1 MDNSKVNPVTDSLT
15 TIRKFFLGAGLI
27 GITNAALQL
36 KGLILIPIISK
47 TFGTIGYG
55 AWTQVAVLVSLLTPL
70 VGMGIENGYYRYMSS
85 ASRTEQ
91 VQALWNSIIVKTV
104 TCGLVALL
112 LWILSGSVA
121 QFWFGDLEN
130 AALVAIC
137 GFVIYSTL
145 LTNDAKS
152 FFRVSQQAGW
162 FSTFTLIQGFA
173 NIGAVVLV
181 FLLGGGV
188 FEIVAVGAGCDL
200 FLSILV
206 FIFLGLKYG
215 FGRFDVSLLKKFISF
230 GAVLMPAAYAM
241 WALNV
246 SDRVFLI
253 RYRTLQEIGVYSL
266 AYSLGYLSI
275 NLFFNPIWTM
285 YPPAATKLW
294 EEGNIAQI
302 QDLFRKSTKLALGL
316 LIPCIIGIGVI
327 GRPLVFHL
335 SSPEF
340 IPGAS
345 LMPLIGLGYLF
356 HMLGSYWT
364 INLGLGMRQKISTFS
379 FFVAAI
385 FNLVLNWLLIP
396 PLGITGAA
404 FSTLISFFLQ
414 FSIDFWFGR
423 KVLFLPL
430 PGGFIA
436 KALISSIV
444 MGTVGF
450 LGANWAMEGKMKLVL
465 LIVLCSMIYFAL
477 LFFVKG
483 YSPREFGS
491 VKRQVGFWLKR
502 QTG

>member
-1 MDNSKVNPVTDSLT
+1 MNNSEVKPVNNYPS
-15 TIRKFFLGAGLI
+15 TIGKFFLGAGLI
-27 GITNAALQL
+27 GVTNAALQL

-47 TFGTIGYG
+47 NFGAIGYG

-91 VQALWNSIIVKTV
+91 VQALWNSIVVKTV

-112 LWILSGSVA
+112 LWALSGSIA
-121 QFWFGDLEN
+121 QFWFGGLEN
-130 AALVAIC
+130 APLVAIC
-137 GFVIYSTL
+137 GFVIYSAL
-145 LTNDAKS
+145 FANDAKS
-152 FFRVSQQAGW
+152 FFRISQQVGW
-162 FSTFTLIQGFA
+162 FSTFTLIQGFG
-173 NIGAVVLV
+173 NTGAVIIV

-188 FEIVAVGAGCDL
+188 FEIVAVGAGFDL
-200 FLSILV
+200 LLSILV
-206 FIFLGLKYG
+206 FIFLGLKYRL
-215 FGRFDVSLLKKFISF
+215 GRFDVGLLKKFISF

-253 RYRTLQEIGVYSL
+253 HYRTLQEIGVYSL

-275 NLFFNPIWTM
+275 NLFFNPIWIM
-285 YPPAATKLW
+285 YPPAATKSW

-302 QDLFRKSTKLALGL
+302 QDLFQKSTKLALGL

-335 SSPEF
+335 SSSEF
-340 IPGAS
+340 ISGAS
-345 LMPLIGLGYLF
+345 LIPLIALGYLF

-364 INLGLGMRQKISTFS
+364 INLGLGMKQKISTFS
-379 FFVAAI
+379 FLVAAI
-385 FNLVLNWLLIP
+385 FNLILNWLLIP

-423 KVLFLPL
+423 KILFLPL
-430 PGGFIA
+430 PLGFIA
-436 KALISSIV
+436 KALISSII
-444 MGTVGF
+444 MGIVGF
-450 LGANWAMEGKMKLVL
+450 LGVNWAMEGKMKLVL
-465 LIVLCSMIYFAL
+465 LIVVCSTIYFTL
-477 LFFVKG
+477 LFCLKG
-483 YSPREFGS
+483 FSQGEFRS
-491 VKRQVGFWLKR
+491 VKRQVEFWLKG
-502 QTG
+502 QL